1 MNVTYVTHM
10 GNDLMVANA
19 ARVSFDKHKDEIGEG
34 DERLINY
41 LATHNHWT
49 PFAHPQ
55 VCLRVKAPI
64 FVARQLFKH
73 KVGFTENEISRRYV
87 DDEVEFYTPTV
98 WRGRPTDG
106 AKQGSANT
114 EVLQMSHEEGA
125 EDLWGDVD
133 NDWKIPLFIEHFY
146 YEAKYMY
153 EWLLK
158 SGVAPEQ
165 ARMVLP
171 QAMFTEWYWTGSL
184 AAYARMAKL
193 RLDPHAQAET
203 REIAQMISD
212 IIQPLFPISWEAFTV
227 A

>member
-41 LATHNHWT
+41 LASHNHWT
-49 PFAHPQ
+49 PFSHPQ
-55 VCLRVKAPI
+55 ISLRIKAPI

-87 DDEVEFYTPTV
+87 DDAPTLFMPDI
-98 WRGRPTDG
+98 WRGRPVGG
-106 AKQGSANT
+106 AKQGSADIEIT
-114 EVLQMSHEEGA
+114 RMYHEDPEA

-133 NDWKIPLFIEHFY
+133 NDWKIPLFIQSFY
-146 YEAKYMY
+146 SDAMYMY
-153 EWLLK
+153 NWLIQ

-171 QAMFTEWYWTGSL
+171 QAMFTEWYWTGDRKS
-184 AAYARMAKL
+184 
-193 RLDPHAQAET
+193 
-203 REIAQMISD
+203 
-212 IIQPLFPISWEAFTV
+212 V
-227 A
+227 V